1 MGVWLTALPGGLLT
15 MGDDMLTLA
24 FWHRLRFCVPVTGPL
39 PHDCDDAD
47 PVLAEDEAMVSKAV
61 AKKTQLRH
69 DILAAALRLVISSAS
84 LPSAA
89 EPRYRTIAGRVVK
102 NQRRGDILVVMP
114 QLRMAA
120 VDVVVSHAPAKSYC
134 DQAALTSGHVA
145 DTMERRKL
153 AKFQKDVP
161 SHVEFQ
167 FVPFAVESCGYM
179 GKAALGFVGRLGDV
193 AAGSGRISKSA
204 FVRWAMQ
211 VLSVALQKGNADM
224 YRAFGLVI
232 SREQGSRF
240 DPGHEIPV
248 LQS

>member
-1 MGVWLTALPGGLLT
+1 
-15 MGDDMLTLA
+15 
-24 FWHRLRFCVPVTGPL
+24 
-39 PHDCDDAD
+39 
-47 PVLAEDEAMVSKAV
+47 
-61 AKKTQLRH
+61 
-69 DILAAALRLVISSAS
+69 
-84 LPSAA
+84 
-89 EPRYRTIAGRVVK
+89 
-102 NQRRGDILVVMP
+102 
-114 QLRMAA
+114 
-120 VDVVVSHAPAKSYC
+120 
-134 DQAALTSGHVA
+134 
-145 DTMERRKL
+145 MERRKL

-179 GKAALGFVGRLGDV
+179 GKAALGFKFAGRLGEA